1 MVAAD
6 ARTAISFA
14 LSPGQ
19 AADTVEGRKLLG
31 GIGPLPAPL
40 HLVMDRAYEDNTTL
54 QLALDFGFIPVVP
67 PRPQRLAPWSYNR
80 ALYRRRNEIERL
92 FRRLKGFRR
101 IFSRFDKLD
110 LVFLGFLHFALI
122 VEALRYLVSVN
133 TP

>member
-6 ARTAISFA
+6 ARTAITFA

-19 AADTVEGRKLLG
+19 ASDTIEGRKLLG

-40 HLVMDRAYEDNTTL
+40 HLIMDRAYEDNETL
-54 QLALDFGFIPVVP
+54 QLALDFGFLPVVP
-67 PRPQRLAPWSYNR
+67 PRPQRLEPWQYDK
-80 ALYRRRNEIERL
+80 AMYRRRNEIERL

-110 LVFLGFLHFALI
+110 LVFLAFLHFALI

-133 TP
+133 TL